1 MFPTASGNPQ
11 VDGDDVVRLV
21 RYGMDCYGYAL
32 LAAGQVDLVISGLDL
47 ASLRTP
53 GAVEALVDELRY
65 ELESNS
71 LRSSRDPDL
80 A

>member
-1 MFPTASGNPQ
+1 LYHRDS
-11 VDGDDVVRLV
+11 
-21 RYGMDCYGYAL
+21 
-32 LAAGQVDLVISGLDL
+32 GQVDLVISGLDL